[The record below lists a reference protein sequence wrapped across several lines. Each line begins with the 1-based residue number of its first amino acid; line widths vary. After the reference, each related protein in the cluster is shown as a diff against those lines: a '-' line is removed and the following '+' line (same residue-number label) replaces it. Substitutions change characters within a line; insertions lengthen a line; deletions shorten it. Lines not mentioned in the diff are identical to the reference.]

1 MSRFSFISRL
11 AVEYNAVMLVPV
23 LLAALV
29 MIEPPAA
36 TGSAE
41 PHLTSLR
48 DGGVAMSWL
57 EPVRDKKHALKLAMY
72 RKGQWSAP
80 RVIAE
85 RDDFFVNWADF
96 PSIVE
101 DRRGTLFAQWLQ
113 KSGSGAYAYDVWI
126 TASRDDGKS
135 WKTPRI
141 LHSDRK
147 PGEHGFVSMSP
158 LAQGGVA
165 VAWLDSREMAP
176 GGHHGHEGAMGL
188 RYVEV
193 DSALAISRESLLDA
207 RVCECC
213 TTGMAMTA
221 NGPLIVYRDRSNEEI
236 RDIAFV
242 RRTGTAWTTP
252 ARVHADGWKIEGC
265 PVNGPQADARGQNVA
280 VAWFTAP
287 EDKAAVHVAFS
298 RDAGA
303 KFGKPVRIDGGNA
316 VGRVDVL
323 MSGDGSA
330 HVTWIEGTADD
341 SSILVRRVYADGRL
355 AAPQKLAAT
364 TSARSAGFPR
374 ATLTGNTAWFAWT
387 DLAAKKIRV
396 AKLD

>member
-11 AVEYNAVMLVPV
+11 AVEYNADMLAPV

-29 MIEPPAA
+29 LIESPAA
-36 TGSAE
+36 SGSAE
-41 PHLTSLR
+41 PHLASLR
-48 DGGVAMSWL
+48 DGRVAMTWL
-57 EPVRDKKHALKLAMY
+57 EPAGDKKHALKLATY
-72 RKGQWSAP
+72 RNGKWSAP

-85 RDDFFVNWADF
+85 RDDFVVNWADF

-101 DRRGTLFAQWLQ
+101 DRRGTLFVHWLQ
-113 KSGSGAYAYDVWI
+113 TSAAASYASDVWI
-126 TASRDDGKS
+126 SASRDGKT

-147 PGEHGFVSMSP
+147 PGEHGFVSMVP
-158 LAQGGVA
+158 LTKGGVA
-165 VAWLDSREMAP
+165 VAWLDSREMTG
-176 GGHHGHEGAMGL
+176 GGHHGSAGAMGL

-242 RRTGTAWTTP
+242 RKTGSTWTAP
-252 ARVHADGWKIEGC
+252 ARVHADGWKVDGC

-280 VAWFTAP
+280 VAWFTAA
-287 EDKAAVHVAFS
+287 ENKAAVNVAFS
-298 RDAGA
+298 RDGGA
-303 KFGKPVRIDGGNA
+303 RFGKPLRIDGGNA

-323 MSGDGSA
+323 MLDDGGA
-330 HVTWIEGTADD
+330 LVTWIEGTADD
-341 SSILVRRVYADGRL
+341 SSILVRRVSADGRL

-364 TSARSAGFPR
+364 TSARGAGFPR
-374 ATLTGNTAWFAWT
+374 ATLTGKTAWFAWT
-387 DLAAKKIRV
+387 DLATKKIRV
-396 AKLD
+396 AKFD

>member
-1 MSRFSFISRL
+1 ML
-11 AVEYNAVMLVPV
+11 APV

-29 MIEPPAA
+29 MIDSPAA
-36 TGSAE
+36 SGSAE
-41 PHLTSLR
+41 PHLASLR
-48 DGGVAMSWL
+48 DGGVVMSWL
-57 EPVRDKKHALKLAMY
+57 EPTHEKHALKFALH
-72 RKGQWSAP
+72 RNGKWSAP

-85 RDDFFVNWADF
+85 RADFFVNWADF

-113 KSGSGAYAYDVWI
+113 KSGGDTYAYDVWI
-126 TASRDDGKS
+126 TASRDYGKT

-147 PGEHGFVSMSP
+147 PGEHGFVSMVP
-158 LAQGGVA
+158 LPKGGVA
-165 VAWLDSREMAP
+165 VAWLDSREMTP
-176 GGHHGHEGAMGL
+176 GGDASHHGGHGGGAMTL
-188 RYVEV
+188 RYAEV

-213 TTGMAMTA
+213 TTGMTMTSR
-221 NGPLIVYRDRSNEEI
+221 GPLVVYRDRSNEEI

-242 RRTGTAWTTP
+242 RKTGTTWTTP
-252 ARVHADGWKIEGC
+252 ARVHADGWKIAGC
-265 PVNGPQADARGQNVA
+265 PVNGPQVDAHDDSVA
-280 VAWFTAP
+280 VAWFTAA
-287 EDKAAVHVAFS
+287 DNKAEVNVAFS

-303 KFGKPVRIDGGNA
+303 TFGKPLRIDGANA

-323 MSGDGSA
+323 MLDDASA
-330 HVTWIEGTADD
+330 LVTWIEGTADD
-341 SSILVRRVYADGRL
+341 SSIFTRRVYANGRM

-364 TSARSAGFPR
+364 ISARGAGFPR

-387 DLAAKKIRV
+387 DLATKKIRV
-396 AKLD
+396 AKFE

>member
-1 MSRFSFISRL
+1 MSRFSFIIRL
-11 AVEYNAVMLVPV
+11 AVEYNAVMLVPA

-36 TGSAE
+36 SGSAE

-57 EPVRDKKHALKLAMY
+57 EPARDKRHALKLAMY
-72 RKGQWSAP
+72 RKGKWSAP

-113 KSGSGAYAYDVWI
+113 KSAAGAYAYDVWI
-126 TASRDDGKS
+126 TSSRDEGKS

-147 PGEHGFVSMSP
+147 PGEHGFVSMAP
-158 LAQGGVA
+158 LAKGGIA
-165 VAWLDSREMAP
+165 VTWLDSREMAA
-176 GGHHGHEGAMGL
+176 GHHGHEGAMGL

-193 DSALAISRESLLDA
+193 DSALAITRESLLDA

-242 RRTGTAWTTP
+242 RRTGTTWTTP

-265 PVNGPQADARGQNVA
+265 PVNGPQADARGRNVA

-287 EDKAAVHVAFS
+287 ADKAMVNLAFS

-323 MSGDGSA
+323 MLADGSA
-330 HVTWIEGTADD
+330 LVTWIEGTADN

-364 TSARSAGFPR
+364 TSARGAGFPR

-396 AKLD
+396 AKFD

>member
-1 MSRFSFISRL
+1 
-11 AVEYNAVMLVPV
+11 MLVPV

-36 TGSAE
+36 SGSAE

-48 DGGVAMSWL
+48 DGGMAMSWL
-57 EPVRDKKHALKLAMY
+57 EPAGGKKHALKLAAY
-72 RKGQWSAP
+72 RQGKWSAP

-101 DRRGTLFAQWLQ
+101 DRNGTLFAQWLQ
-113 KSGSGAYAYDVWI
+113 KSGAGTYAYDVWI
-126 TASRDDGKS
+126 TASRDGGKT
-135 WKTPRI
+135 WKTPKV
-141 LHSDRK
+141 LHTDRK
-147 PGEHGFVSMSP
+147 PGEHGFVSMAP
-158 LAQGGVA
+158 LPKAGVA
-165 VAWLDSREMAP
+165 VAWLDSREMGA

-193 DSALAISRESLLDA
+193 DGALTISRESLLDA

-221 NGPLIVYRDRSNEEI
+221 NGPLVVYRDRSNEEI
-236 RDIAFV
+236 RDIGFV
-242 RRTGTAWTTP
+242 RKNGAAWTTP
-252 ARVHADGWKIEGC
+252 ARVHNDGWKIEGC
-265 PVNGPQADARGQNVA
+265 PVNGPQADARGQNVV

-287 EDKAAVHVAFS
+287 GDKTAVNVVFS

-323 MSGDGSA
+323 MTDDGSA
-330 HVTWIEGTADD
+330 LVTWIEGKADD
-341 SSILVRRVYADGRL
+341 SSILVRRVHADGRL
-355 AAPQKLAAT
+355 AAPQKLGPT
-364 TSARSAGFPR
+364 TSARGAGFPR
-374 ATLTGNTAWFAWT
+374 ATLTGKTAWFAWT
-387 DLAAKKIRV
+387 DLATKKIRV

>member
-1 MSRFSFISRL
+1 
-11 AVEYNAVMLVPV
+11 MLVPV

-29 MIEPPAA
+29 MIESPAA
-36 TGSAE
+36 SGSAE

-57 EPVRDKKHALKLAMY
+57 EPARDKKHALKLATY
-72 RKGQWSAP
+72 RNGKWSAP

-85 RDDFFVNWADF
+85 RGDFFVNWADF

-113 KSGSGAYAYDVWI
+113 KSGAGTYAYDVWI
-126 TASRDDGKS
+126 TASRDGGKT
-135 WKTPRI
+135 WKKPRI
-141 LHSDRK
+141 LHTDRK
-147 PGEHGFVSMSP
+147 PGEHGFASMVP
-158 LAQGGVA
+158 LAKGGVA

-176 GGHHGHEGAMGL
+176 GGDASSHGGHEGAMTL
-188 RYVEV
+188 RYAEV

-213 TTGMAMTA
+213 ATGMAMTA
-221 NGPLIVYRDRSNEEI
+221 NGPLIAYRDRSNEEI

-242 RRTGTAWTTP
+242 RKTGTTWTAP
-252 ARVHADGWKIEGC
+252 SRVHADGWKIDGC
-265 PVNGPQADARGQNVA
+265 PVNGPQVDARGQNVA
-280 VAWFTAP
+280 VAWFTAA
-287 EDKAAVHVAFS
+287 ENKAEVNVAFS

-303 KFGKPVRIDGGNA
+303 KFGKPLRIDGGNA

-323 MSGDGSA
+323 MLDDGSTLVA
-330 HVTWIEGTADD
+330 WIEGTIDA
-341 SSILVRRVYADGRL
+341 SSILVRRVYADGRM

-364 TSARSAGFPR
+364 TSARAAGFPR
-374 ATLTGNTAWFAWT
+374 ATLTGKTAWFAWT
-387 DLAAKKIRV
+387 DLATKKIRV